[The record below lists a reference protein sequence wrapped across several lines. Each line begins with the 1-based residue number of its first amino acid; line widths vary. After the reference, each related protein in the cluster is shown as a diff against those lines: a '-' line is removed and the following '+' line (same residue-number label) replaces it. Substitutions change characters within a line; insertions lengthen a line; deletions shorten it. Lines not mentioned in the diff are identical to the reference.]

1 MEILNTVQYG
11 TIGVDALL
19 KIINDNRDRRSN
31 EWKAKG
37 FHQVGCASE
46 EITLKEYK
54 GFKVGDEVIIIKKPY
69 MWNASAGSYPYD
81 KLQIGQTKCV
91 EKYPYTAKVKALTT
105 WFKSNDSG
113 KYALIALGGIGVS
126 VGGYGFDLCELIER
140 KLIKSKHVD
149 LGDPSS
155 LCEGDDTILDIKDL
169 VIGKAYKIKS
179 FEWIESKGDKFNNL
193 KHNWANTTVY
203 LKDIVNTNKLELTK
217 SLNGRQHDYLWN
229 IEIDVIK
236 EIKDSLTFID
246 PLVTKAINKLKKEKI
261 ISAYSGG
268 PGGGTSVNINTTKE
282 SILPAFNAD
291 GTQGISL
298 HVNSCKRTFSVDQI
312 NELFKKGETHQS
324 FRATQYST
332 ITTSLSLIKD
342 KKKLPKESSW
352 NTMRD

>member
-11 TIGVDALL
+11 VISVDALL
-19 KIINDNRDRRSN
+19 KIINDNRDRKSN

-37 FHQVGCASE
+37 FYQVGCASE

-54 GFKVGDEVIIIKKPY
+54 GFKVGDEVTILKKPHR
-69 MWNASAGSYPYD
+69 WSSKAGSYPYN
-81 KLQIGQTKCV
+81 KLQIGQTNCV
-91 EKYPYTAKVKALTT
+91 KKYPYTEKIKVLTT

-113 KYALIALGGIGVS
+113 KYALIELGGIGV
-126 VGGYGFDLCELIER
+126 GIGEFGFDLSELIER

-149 LGDPSS
+149 LGDPAG
-155 LCEGDDTILDIKDL
+155 LCEGDDIKLNIKDL

-179 FEWIESKGDKFNNL
+179 FEWIESKGKKL
-193 KHNWANTTVY
+193 KIDNRWANTIVY
-203 LKDIVNTNKLELTK
+203 LNDIVNTNKLELTK
-217 SLNGRQHDYLWN
+217 SLTGRQHDYLWN
-229 IEIDVIK
+229 VEIDVIK
-236 EIKDSLTFID
+236 EIKDSINFID

-268 PGGGTSVNINTTKE
+268 PGGGTSVNINTIKE
-282 SILPAFNAD
+282 SILPAINAD

-312 NELFKKGETHQS
+312 NELFTKGETRQS
-324 FRATQYST
+324 FRATEYTT

-352 NTMRD
+352 STMRD